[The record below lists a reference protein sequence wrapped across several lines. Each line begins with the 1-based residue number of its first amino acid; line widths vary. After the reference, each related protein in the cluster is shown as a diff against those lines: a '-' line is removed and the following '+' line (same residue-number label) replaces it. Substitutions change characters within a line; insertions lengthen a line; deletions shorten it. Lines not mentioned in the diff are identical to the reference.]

1 MTPLLIAQIV
11 AQYGL
16 PLAQQ
21 LFTMY
26 QKGNAPVSE
35 ADFALLTT
43 LSQYRSSDSLAAA
56 GIAIVDGQVVNKT

>member
-1 MTPLLIAQIV
+1 MTPLLIAQLV

-26 QKGNAPVSE
+26 QAGNKPVSPDDFE
-35 ADFALLTT
+35 ALIKLG
-43 LSQYRSSDSLAAA
+43 QYRSADSLTAA
-56 GIAIVDGQVVNKT
+56 GLKIVDGKVVPL